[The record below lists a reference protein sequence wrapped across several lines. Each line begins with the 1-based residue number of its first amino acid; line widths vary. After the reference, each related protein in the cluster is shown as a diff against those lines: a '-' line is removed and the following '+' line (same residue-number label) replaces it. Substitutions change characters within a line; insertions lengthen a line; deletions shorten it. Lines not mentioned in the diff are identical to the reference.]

1 MAAKIKCACGKEYS
15 WKPELAG
22 RRAKCKQCGNVISFP
37 ASEPEAEAQEFDD
50 MVRDLPPHE
59 TTESG
64 QPVYRHEARTKPFEM
79 AMGDEKTIDA
89 ISKHI
94 ERHIGEPGGVFHEII
109 SDLVHVDIHV
119 VNPTPERNWYTLVT
133 SGMSD
138 KAMTVPDDPE
148 LADFKFAELLI
159 CLPPD
164 WPMDEE
170 SWKDEANY
178 WPIRWLKIMARM
190 PHEYDTWLGW
200 GHTVPN
206 GDPPE
211 PLAEGT
217 DLCCMLVMPPV
228 LVDEKFYQ
236 LRVGK
241 KKLINFYALYPL
253 YKEEMD
259 YKLKKGAEGIIEK
272 FSEAEVTEL
281 LDPARKNTCK
291 KKVGLF

>member
-1 MAAKIKCACGKEYS
+1 MATIKCSCGKEYS
-15 WKPELAG
+15 WTPERAG
-22 RRAKCKQCGNVISFP
+22 KRAKCKCGNVVSFP
-37 ASEPEAEAQEFDD
+37 KADPDDADLVGPEPEYEMA
-50 MVRDLPPHE
+50 
-59 TTESG
+59 ESG
-64 QPVYRHEARTKPFEM
+64 ERVYRHESRSKPFEF
-79 AMGDEKTIDA
+79 AMGDEKTIEA
-89 ISKHI
+89 IVKHI
-94 ERHIGEPGGVFHEII
+94 ERHIGPPDNVFHELI
-109 SDLVHVDIHV
+109 SDLVHLDIHIV
-119 VNPTPERNWYTLVT
+119 PPTPERNWYTLVT

-138 KAMTVPDDPE
+138 KPMTVPAEDFENP
-148 LADFKFAELLI
+148 ADAEQLKYAELLL

-164 WPMDEE
+164 WPMGQGEWQEDE
-170 SWKDEANY
+170 SGF
-178 WPIRWLKIMARM
+178 WPVQWLKMMARM

-217 DLCCMLVMPPV
+217 DLCCMMVMPPV

-236 LRVGK
+236 LRIGK

-253 YKEEMD
+253 YKEEME

-291 KKVGLF
+291 KKFGLF